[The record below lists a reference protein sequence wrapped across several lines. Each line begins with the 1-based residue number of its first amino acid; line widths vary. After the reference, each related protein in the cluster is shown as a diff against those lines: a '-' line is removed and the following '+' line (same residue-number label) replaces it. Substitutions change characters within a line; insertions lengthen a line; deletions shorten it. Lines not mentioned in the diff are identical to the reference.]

1 MDRSFQGL
9 VFSLCFHA
17 LLVWILLHGH
27 FDNPSSQSE
36 TTEIVILDGSEKQ
49 KGPHKILIDPD
60 NEKPQPPS
68 PDDLKKEADFLSA
81 FTKRVKKRLAVRN
94 LGEDRNAQAA
104 QKPKGDPEGISGKEQ
119 RGEKGEGFLAPGG
132 GQALRTVAIG
142 QSSLSQLIPGVEE
155 GAFTALN
162 TDQLEFY
169 AFYQRANEQIRNRWV
184 ALIRSYLD
192 QLAARDM
199 EILSRR
205 NRTSQVEIVLTPAG
219 EFARSVIHNSSGDKG
234 LDHAAIESFRLAA
247 PFPNPPSEMVK
258 SDGFIHLFYAFTLYL
273 RPPNFG
279 PAVN

>member
-17 LLVWILLHGH
+17 VLVWILLHGN
-27 FDNPSSQSE
+27 FGGPVSQSD
-36 TTEIVILDGSEKQ
+36 TTEIVIVERGEKA
-49 KGPHKILIDPD
+49 GPNKILMDPD
-60 NEKPQPPS
+60 NERPQPPS
-68 PDDLKKEADFLSA
+68 ADDLKKEADFLSA
-81 FTKRVKKRLAVRN
+81 FTKRVKKQLASRN
-94 LGEDRNAQAA
+94 IGADRNAQAQA
-104 QKPKGDPEGISGKEQ
+104 QPKGDPEGIAGDQQ
-119 RGEKGEGFLAPGG
+119 RGDKGEGFLAPGG

-142 QSSLSQLIPGVEE
+142 QSSLSQSIPGVEE

-169 AFYQRANEQIRNRWV
+169 AFYQRSNEQIRNRWV
-184 ALIRSYLD
+184 ALIRNYVG

-199 EILSRR
+199 EILARR
-205 NRTSQVEIVLTPAG
+205 NRTTQIEILLTPTG
-219 EFARSVIHNSSGDKG
+219 DFARSVIHSSSGDKG
-234 LDHAAIESFRLAA
+234 LDQAAVEAFRIAA

-258 SDGFIHLFYAFTLYL
+258 ADGFIHLYYNFTLYL